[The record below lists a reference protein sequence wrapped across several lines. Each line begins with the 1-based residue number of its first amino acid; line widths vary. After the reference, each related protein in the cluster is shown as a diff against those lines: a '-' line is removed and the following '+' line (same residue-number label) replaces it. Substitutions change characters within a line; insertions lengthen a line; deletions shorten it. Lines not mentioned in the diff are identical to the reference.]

1 MGKKITIRD
10 IARMAGV
17 SVTTVSQVLNGKGK
31 RFSKTTREKIL
42 KLRDQYQYVPDF
54 HARSLIM
61 KGTINTIGVLVPNV
75 GESFF
80 GTFVEGVQQVARQEK
95 LIPLIF
101 SANRDPK
108 LEQEYLEQMVERSI
122 DGLIIASARMT
133 TEMINQTLNNRDI
146 PYILFDRNYD
156 QTGARVQTDDYHGG
170 QLAAQH
176 LLALGHRR
184 MLYLGAPN
192 ITENFKQRLAGF
204 QDAIVAKGY
213 SFDEK
218 HNLRYAELSK
228 EGGYKAA
235 QAVVASGATAVFTAN
250 DEVAIGLIRGLREQG
265 VRVPDDISVIG
276 YDDISLGEYVY
287 PQLTT
292 IHQPIY
298 KLGVGA
304 TKILLDKINNPD
316 TAPEKVAKFP
326 VRLVVR
332 QSTAGCHT
340 KN

>member
-1 MGKKITIRD
+1 MGKKVTIRD
-10 IARMAGV
+10 IANMAGV

-31 RFSKTTREKIL
+31 RFSKSTREKIL

-61 KGTINTIGVLVPNV
+61 KEGVNTIGVLVPNV
-75 GESFF
+75 SEPFF

-108 LEQEYLEQMVERSI
+108 LEKEYLEQMVERSI

-133 TEMINQTLNNRDI
+133 TEMINQALISRNI

-156 QTGARVQTDDYHGG
+156 QKGARVQTDDYHGG
-170 QLAAQH
+170 QLAARH
-176 LLALGHRR
+176 LVELGHHKL
-184 MLYLGAPN
+184 LYLGVNN

-204 QDAIVAKGY
+204 KSVLQANGRQF
-213 SFDEK
+213 SEK
-218 HNLRYAELSK
+218 NNVLQTDLSR

-235 QAVVASGATAVFTAN
+235 KAVAQSGATAVFTAN
-250 DEVAIGLIRGLREQG
+250 DDIAMGLLRGLRELN
-265 VRVPDDISVIG
+265 VRVPEDISVVG
-276 YDDISLGEYVY
+276 YDDIALDEYVY

-292 IHQPIY
+292 IHQPIFD
-298 KLGVGA
+298 LGIGA
-304 TKILLDKINNPD
+304 TRILLDRIKHRHED
-316 TAPEKVAKFP
+316 EQVEKFP
-326 VRLVVR
+326 VRLIR
-332 QSTAGCHT
+332 RESTAPCHMV
-340 KN
+340 

>member
-1 MGKKITIRD
+1 MGKKVTICD

-31 RFSKTTREKIL
+31 RFSKTTREKIM

-61 KGTINTIGVLVPNV
+61 KGSINTIGVLVPNV
-75 GESFF
+75 SESFF
-80 GTFVEGVQQVARQEK
+80 GTFVEGVQQVARHEK

-101 SANRDPK
+101 SANREPK

-133 TEMINQTLNNRDI
+133 TEMINQALSNRDI

-156 QTGARVQTDDYHGG
+156 QQGARVLTDDYHGG

-176 LLALGHRR
+176 LLALGHTK
-184 MLYLGAPN
+184 MLFLGVKN
-192 ITENFKQRLAGF
+192 ITENFKQRMAGF
-204 QDAIVAKGY
+204 QETINAQGIN
-213 SFDEK
+213 FDED
-218 HNLRYAELSK
+218 HNLLKANLSK
-228 EGGYKAA
+228 DGGYQMARP
-235 QAVVASGATAVFTAN
+235 VIESGATAVFTAN
-250 DEVAIGLIRGLREQG
+250 DEVAIGLMRGLREQG
-265 VRVPDDISVIG
+265 VRVPEDISVIG
-276 YDDISLGEYVY
+276 YDDIILDEYVY

-292 IHQPIY
+292 IHQPIF

-304 TKILLDKINNPD
+304 TEILLNKINHPD
-316 TAPEKVAKFP
+316 AEPEQVEHFP
-326 VRLVVR
+326 VKLIAR
-332 QSTAGCHT
+332 QSTGKCQQ
-340 KN
+340 N

>member
-1 MGKKITIRD
+1 MGKKVTIRD
-10 IARMAGV
+10 IANMAGV

-31 RFSKTTREKIL
+31 RFSKSTREKIL

-61 KGTINTIGVLVPNV
+61 KEGVNTIGVLVPNV
-75 GESFF
+75 SEPFF

-108 LEQEYLEQMVERSI
+108 LEKEYLEQMVERSI

-133 TEMINQTLNNRDI
+133 TEMINQALISRNI

-156 QTGARVQTDDYHGG
+156 QKGARVQTDDYHGG

-176 LLALGHRR
+176 LVELGHRKL
-184 MLYLGAPN
+184 LYLGVNN

-204 QDAIVAKGY
+204 KSVLQANGRQF
-213 SFDEK
+213 SEK
-218 HNLRYAELSK
+218 KNVLQTDLSR

-235 QAVVASGATAVFTAN
+235 KAVAQSGATAVFTAN
-250 DEVAIGLIRGLREQG
+250 DDIAMGLLRGLRELN
-265 VRVPDDISVIG
+265 VRVPEDISVVG
-276 YDDISLGEYVY
+276 YDDIALDEYVY

-292 IHQPIY
+292 IHQPIFD
-298 KLGVGA
+298 LGVGA
-304 TKILLDKINNPD
+304 TKILLDRIKHQHED
-316 TAPEKVAKFP
+316 EQVEKFP
-326 VRLVVR
+326 VRLIR
-332 QSTAGCHT
+332 RESTAPCHT
-340 KN
+340 V